1 MGESLLRSSHSGK
14 SAALALAL
22 LPLIAL
28 DLSPVWAGPQ
38 ALEFETAAFLNDPP
52 RIIREN
58 PRGGAQLVAEVRD
71 LALSDPATLQPILGL
86 LPEAN
91 KGQKAAIAAG
101 LAWAAR
107 VSTRS
112 NPDYANKIQQAVAQT
127 KDQDFILAYTVA
139 MGKYAGTAGG
149 GRNGFG
155 DVADEALPLETN
167 GVPTGPGGPN
177 STVPPP
183 NFTSVFVPGNIVS
196 PTTTVPLATTSVPGG
211 AVAVSG
217 AAVLSA
223 AVPNIEAPGVA
234 LQNVETAVTAP
245 NFEASTFAAST
256 LATPSVGAPSVA
268 VSSVT
273 ASFALPNFFTAPNIA
288 PTTTSINESVSP
300 H

>member
-52 RIIREN
+52 QIIREN

-127 KDQDFILAYTVA
+127 KDQDFILAYTAA

-155 DVADEALPLETN
+155 DAADEALPLETN
-167 GVPTGPGGPN
+167 GVPTGPGIP
-177 STVPPP
+177 SVPP
-183 NFTSVFVPGNIVS
+183 VFGPSNIVS
-196 PTTTVPLATTSVPGG
+196 PTPTVPLATTSVPGG
-211 AVAVSG
+211 VVAVPG
-217 AAVLSA
+217 VAVLSA
-223 AVPNIEAPGVA
+223 AVPNSSVPGVQAPGVVP
-234 LQNVETAVTAP
+234 QSVEAAVAVPNFEAP
-245 NFEASTFAAST
+245 NFEASTFA
-256 LATPSVGAPSVA
+256 TPSVAPPN
-268 VSSVT
+268 VT